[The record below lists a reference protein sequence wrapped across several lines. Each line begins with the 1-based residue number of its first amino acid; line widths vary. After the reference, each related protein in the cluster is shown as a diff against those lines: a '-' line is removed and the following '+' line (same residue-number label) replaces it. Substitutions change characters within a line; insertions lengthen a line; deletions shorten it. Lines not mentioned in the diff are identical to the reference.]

1 MRYIDFHCH
10 AFPDK
15 IAQAA
20 VESLARKGGGL
31 IPRLDGSWDALAREA
46 QELSLIHI

>member
-20 VESLARKGGGL
+20 VESLAHKGGGL
-31 IPRLDGSWDALAREA
+31 IPRLDGSWDALATEA
-46 QELSLIHI
+46 QEDPDCA